1 MMTTEQMRAEV
12 LQFAAEYDTP
22 NVREAVRLAEAGRIT
37 WAGLYQLATKAL
49 AEALAEVPA

>member
-12 LQFAAEYDTP
+12 LQFAAQYDTP
-22 NVREAVRLAEAGRIT
+22 AVREMVRLAEAGRIE
-37 WAGLYQLATKAL
+37 WAGAYGLATRAL